1 MATGTDI
8 GLANSIQNDVW
19 SLGCDIIVED
29 MGVVLQ
35 EIKTDD
41 VVLTGSIAVEEL
53 SIDVDY
59 DRINIMNLDVNV
71 SFNGLSSSILESQ
84 VVPFSRILEM
94 NDFSPEISNEKRY
107 AASAYAAKRIS
118 DSVYTV
124 EQKNNILSEKIDS
137 ATGIANTANASI
149 AALGVRVDGVDKTI
163 KEINDKLDGVVENY
177 YDDYIPSKDKLPASQ
192 WIADGT
198 EQEHIGDTFTNTSL
212 DGDNAG
218 RSWRWLE
225 QKDGSYDWQLITD
238 TDATKALALAAEAK
252 AAADGKTKTFLVTP
266 TNYEAGDIWIVG
278 DTVPEGFLYE
288 KGSILYAIAD
298 GKEYYSSNWLIYAEY
313 VSKSYLEDTVGAIN
327 KAIKDAED
335 ASKDYSDEGKAA
347 LQELIDNLA
356 ATKANTIDV
365 YDRATMDGKLSK
377 SEVDAIEA
385 AKNYADTQNEL
396 LQTTLKVYAD
406 GVATDAEKKAIA
418 DAQAKVDAAKQEL
431 QNYTDTKIGEY
442 KVIVDSTTEEL
453 NKAIDDAEAAAKKYS
468 DDAQAALQE
477 SIDDLYDSK
486 AAIEDVYEKSV
497 ADNLINSAEQRAIDA
512 AQNVADE
519 AQRVAEENVKAYADG
534 KVSEAEK
541 NAIDTA
547 NKNLAAAKQELE
559 AAIAEVEEIANT
571 ADAATKTLEAEIG
584 EVKSG
589 LTESVAEI
597 NARLDG
603 VVENYFEEGAPTTKN
618 KPVTDWIAASED
630 DDYELINHVGDTY
643 TNIQEYVNN
652 DKTPTAGKSWRW
664 CWCDDS
670 SITDKIEVTDKEGVK
685 RYLHW
690 HPIADSDA
698 VKALLEASKAKTA
711 ADGKSK
717 TFITEPVPPYSEGD
731 LWVQGE
737 SGDIYRCKNGVDKTS
752 GSFDS
757 SDWELASKYTD
768 DTKANEAM
776 DEAVAAKEVAETA
789 KAATDALNND
799 GLFTVAEKRSIRK
812 ALKDINPAEGSA
824 TIPIEWSVLSRE
836 TIEGNAWTEI
846 TDKSDSDYGWYVSD
860 MHESDGFTI
869 AKISFRVNVKSDVDV
884 YIKSR
889 AESNYDYTLLSKLDV
904 TLNQSDTYL
913 TTARVA
919 DTTRGR
925 QNIERKYTFTD
936 VAEGNHFVTV
946 MYRKDSTTNTQPDN
960 GYFKVETDKFAE
972 GSLGDWMSIVQDK
985 GLDIAICDPAV
996 DAADELFSYLDNIG
1010 KVWENTSN
1018 EVPEGFRDEVYR
1030 LFAAYY
1036 KEVSAILVDTA
1047 TSDLDY
1053 LSDAMKKGNTI
1064 VDNGL
1069 VMTSLVAVGDTENP
1083 STANVGA
1090 FMNGSSFARDTEH
1103 GKLMHAL
1110 GIPLTTE
1117 DGNEDLEARSK
1128 EAKTRIYEDG
1138 HIETNDIKATGGVF
1152 SNVKV
1157 LGSSRSPFVK
1167 GALLINNETQD
1178 NHYNFDEFGA
1188 YTIFLNNDI
1197 SQSGRIITA
1206 AGNFVVKCENG
1217 YIYDNGTPFYN
1228 EDVYVGPIASLT
1240 GSAGRGDP
1248 NIGFEIVRFMAVS
1261 ISSTE
1266 VSWIVI
1272 ERRAFGEN
1280 SLFTA
1285 APFGM
1290 FAGLRPNAR
1299 VITSN
1304 KTATSRNTLSRYDFS
1319 VLVNTASGTCFIQLP
1334 TSPLDGQEYVIESK
1348 VAMNIAASQNI
1359 YQFYSGTTVKQVTTS
1374 GKQVLRF
1381 KYYASANQWTCIIM
1395 A

>member
-8 GLANSIQNDVW
+8 GLANSILSDVW

-163 KEINDKLDGVVENY
+163 KEINEKLDGVVENY
-177 YDDYIPSKDKLPASQ
+177 YDDYIPSKDNLPASQ

-198 EQEHIGDTFTNTSL
+198 EQEHVGDTFTNTSL

-225 QKDGSYDWQLITD
+225 KNGIYDWYLISD
-238 TDATKALALAAEAK
+238 SDATKALALAAEAK

-298 GKEYYSSNWLIYAEY
+298 GKEYYSSNWVIYAEY
-313 VSKSYLEDTVGAIN
+313 VSKSYLEDTVDAIN

-347 LQELIDNLA
+347 LQVLIDNLA
-356 ATKANTIDV
+356 ATKANTIDI

-406 GVATDAEKKAIA
+406 GVASDAEKKAIA

-431 QNYTDTKIGEY
+431 QRYTDTKIGEY

-497 ADNLINSAEQRAIDA
+497 ADNLISSAEQRAMEA

-519 AQRVAEENVKAYADG
+519 AQRAAETNANAYADG
-534 KVSEAEK
+534 VASDAEK
-541 NAIDTA
+541 AAIADA
-547 NKNLAAAKQELE
+547 EEKLAAAKQELE
-559 AAIAEVEEIANT
+559 AALAEVEEIANT
-571 ADAATKTLEAEIG
+571 ADAATKTLDAKIG
-584 EVKSG
+584 NVKSG

-603 VVENYFEEGAPTTKN
+603 VVENYYEEGAPALDK
-618 KPVTDWIAASED
+618 KPVTDWIAASEE

-643 TNIQEYVNN
+643 TNIEEYVDEDN
-652 DKTPTAGKSWRW
+652 TPDAGKSWRW

-670 SITDKIEVTDKEGVK
+670 SITDKIEVTDKEGVT

-698 VKALLEASKAKTA
+698 VKALLEASKAQTA

-717 TFITEPVPPYSEGD
+717 TFVTQPVPPYKEGD
-731 LWVQGE
+731 LWVQGDK
-737 SGDIYRCKNGVDKTS
+737 GDIYRCKDGVNRTS

-757 SDWELASKYTD
+757 SEWELASKYTD

-776 DEAVAAKEVAETA
+776 DEAVAAKEVAEIA

-824 TIPIEWSVLSRE
+824 TIPTEWSVLSRE
-836 TIEGNAWTEI
+836 TIEGNAWTKI
-846 TDKSDSDYGWYVSD
+846 TDKSDDDYGWYVSD
-860 MHESDGFTI
+860 MHESNGFTI
-869 AKISFRVNVKSDVDV
+869 AKISFKVNFKSDVDV

-925 QNIERKYTFTD
+925 QNVERKYTFTD
-936 VAEGNHFVTV
+936 VEVGNHFVTV
-946 MYRKDSTTNTQPDN
+946 MYRKDSSDDEQPYN
-960 GYFKVETDKFAE
+960 GYFKVEPNKFAE
-972 GSLGDWMSIVQDK
+972 GSLGNWISIVQEK
-985 GLDIAICDPAV
+985 GLNTVICDPAI
-996 DAADELFSYLDNIG
+996 DAADELFSYLDNTG
-1010 KVWENTSN
+1010 NVWENVSD

-1047 TSDLDY
+1047 ISDLDY
-1053 LSDAMKKGNTI
+1053 LSDAMKQGHTI
-1064 VDNGL
+1064 FDNGL

-1083 STANVGA
+1083 SEAEVVA
-1090 FMNGSSFARDTEH
+1090 FMNGSDFAEDTEH

-1110 GIPLTTE
+1110 GIPPPIEGE
-1117 DGNEDLEARSK
+1117 DKNLEERSK
-1128 EAKTRIYEDG
+1128 EAKTRMYEDG
-1138 HIETNDIKATGGVF
+1138 CVYTKNLHLEEGCTIGGF
-1152 SNVKV
+1152 
-1157 LGSSRSPFVK
+1157 R
-1167 GALLINNETQD
+1167 
-1178 NHYNFDEFGA
+1178 
-1188 YTIFLNNDI
+1188 
-1197 SQSGRIITA
+1197 ITA
-1206 AGNFVVKCENG
+1206 YAIGVDGC
-1217 YIYDNGTPFYN
+1217 DTLGTAHGVTMSRHGF
-1228 EDVYVGPIASLT
+1228 IARGTRNT
-1240 GSAGRGDP
+1240 GSQC
-1248 NIGFEIVRFMAVS
+1248 I
-1261 ISSTE
+1261 
-1266 VSWIVI
+1266 I
-1272 ERRAFGEN
+1272 ERDITISANSDGSLIDAETRLDTHNAFYVRRG
-1280 SLFTA
+1280 L
-1285 APFGM
+1285 
-1290 FAGLRPNAR
+1290 FAGLRPKTR
-1299 VITSN
+1299 VITQR
-1304 KTATSRNTLSRYDFS
+1304 KTASDPNVLDEFDFS
-1319 VLVNTASGTCFIQLP
+1319 VLVNATSGTYYIALP
-1334 TSPLDGQEYVIESK
+1334 SEPLDGQEYVIESK
-1348 VAMNIAASQNI
+1348 VAMNIAASQSI
-1359 YQFYSGTTVKQVTTS
+1359 YQFYSGTTVPQVTTS
-1374 GKQVLRF
+1374 GRQVLRF